1 MGTQYRTG
9 VYYKDE
15 QDLEVINQV
24 FEQVAQKYDQP
35 LAVEKEA
42 LRNFIVAED
51 YHQDYLQKIQMD
63 IAISM
68 SIKQPILLLMR
79 VNIQNQVTMN

>member
-42 LRNFIVAED
+42 LSNFIVAED
-51 YHQDYLQKIQMD
+51 YHQDYLQKK
-63 IAISM
+63 S
-68 SIKQPILLLMR
+68 KWILPYQCQSSSLSGH
-79 VNIQNQVTMN
+79 

>member
-1 MGTQYRTG
+1 MWGLSTEPG

-51 YHQDYLQKIQMD
+51 YHQDYLQKNPNGYCHINVQ
-63 IAISM
+63 S
-68 SIKQPILLLMR
+68 SNLSCY
-79 VNIQNQVTMN
+79 